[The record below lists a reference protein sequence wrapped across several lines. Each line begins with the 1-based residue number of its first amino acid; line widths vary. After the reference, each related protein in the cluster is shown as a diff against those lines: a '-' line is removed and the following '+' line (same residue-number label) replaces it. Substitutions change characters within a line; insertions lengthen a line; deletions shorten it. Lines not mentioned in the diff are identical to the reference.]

1 MKRTPKLKITK
12 VAKQLKRKMM
22 IKADE
27 AERLRHIPTISD
39 LKGLQWGGQKLQAS
53 LDSFQG
59 QSVQS
64 DFQLVMYS
72 KHSTGRAAEGETT
85 LGLVTGH
92 LFQQQL

>member
-39 LKGLQWGGQKLQAS
+39 LKGLQ
-53 LDSFQG
+53 
-59 QSVQS
+59 
-64 DFQLVMYS
+64 
-72 KHSTGRAAEGETT
+72 
-85 LGLVTGH
+85 
-92 LFQQQL
+92 